1 LSFVGSLSFGSF
13 TLAGHLENV
22 IWPTVIWQFVVC
34 PTVNSQIDSF
44 LTAIKWFEFWSIV
57 ICQFVFW
64 KIVIE
69 QIDSW

>member
-1 LSFVGSLSFGSF
+1 LSFGNF
-13 TLAGHLENV
+13 TLASHLENG
-22 IWPTVIWQFVVC
+22 IWPPVIWQFVFWPAVI
-34 PTVNSQIDSF
+34 SQIDSF